1 MILTWSIVYVNR
13 NTIYRVE
20 CTMVYI
26 PVNGHNEDPFR
37 RSYIVL
43 SMLLQNKQSICFSFY
58 HSNSMMVL
66 AKIRKYQ
73 NSYTVIET

>member
-26 PVNGHNEDPFR
+26 PVNGHNEDPFQ

-43 SMLLQNKQSICFSFY
+43 SMHLQNKQSICFSFY

-73 NSYTVIET
+73 NSYIVLET